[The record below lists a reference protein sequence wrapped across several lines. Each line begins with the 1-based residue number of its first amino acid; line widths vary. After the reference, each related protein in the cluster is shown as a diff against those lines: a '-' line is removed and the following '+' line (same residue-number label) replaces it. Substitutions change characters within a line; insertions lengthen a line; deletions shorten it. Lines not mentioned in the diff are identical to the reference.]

1 MLRKRTPR
9 YVEEPAAWSAFG
21 DRDNPYGF
29 VMFDVDPGHPGGE
42 TSIDATYFA
51 IAGPLGTMTPVDRFT
66 LRKPRRT

>member
-1 MLRKRTPR
+1 
-9 YVEEPAAWSAFG
+9 
-21 DRDNPYGF
+21 
-29 VMFDVDPGHPGGE
+29 MFDVDPGHPGGE